1 MLVATYYSNSDIRLE
16 ERPRPQLGEDETLL
30 KIHASGICG
39 SDLMEWYRR
48 DKVPLVLGHEVAGEI
63 VEVGNAV
70 NNVSVGDR
78 IVASHHVPC
87 LECRYC
93 QRGNE
98 TMCRT
103 LKTTD
108 FDPGGF
114 S

>member
-1 MLVATYYSNSDIRLE
+1 MLVATYYSSSDIRLE
-16 ERPRPQLGEDETLL
+16 ERPRPQLEEDESLL
-30 KIHASGICG
+30 KIHANGICG

-70 NNVSVGDR
+70 TNVSVGDR

-93 QRGNE
+93 QRGSE
-98 TMCRT
+98 TMCHT